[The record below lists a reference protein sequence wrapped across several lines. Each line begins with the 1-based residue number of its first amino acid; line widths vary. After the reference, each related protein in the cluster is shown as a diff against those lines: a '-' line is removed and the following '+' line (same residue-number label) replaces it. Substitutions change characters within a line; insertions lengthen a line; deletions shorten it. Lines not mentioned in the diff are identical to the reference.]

1 MRRKTVLERL
11 MNIDRRYIFL
21 LIAFSV
27 IIPMLLKVVF
37 PIFVTTQPKKVYDYI
52 ENLPKGSVV
61 MMSFDYGP
69 GSLAELQPMAIAVL
83 KHCFSRNLK
92 VIGMA
97 LWNVGAPLG
106 EAVFDQV
113 AKEYERV
120 YGEDYVFL
128 GFRPGSTSVILRMGE
143 GISGVFDKDSKN
155 SPIQEIP
162 MMKNIKTYDDIVLII
177 DFGAG
182 DPGPETWVIY
192 TQKYSPKIAAGVT
205 GVIISQLYP
214 FLQTGQL
221 IGLIGGLRGA
231 AEYET
236 QVDKPAEATQWMSIQ
251 SIVHLIIIILVI
263 LGNVA
268 YFVIRRRETVA

>member
-1 MRRKTVLERL
+1 MLERL

-27 IIPMLLKVVF
+27 VIPMLLKVVF
-37 PIFVTTQPKKVYDYI
+37 PIFVTPQPKKVYDYI

-69 GSLAELQPMAIAVL
+69 ASLAELQPMAIAVL
-83 KHCFSRNLK
+83 RHCFSRGLK

-106 EAVFDQV
+106 EEVFDQV
-113 AKEYERV
+113 ATEYGRV
-120 YGEDYVFL
+120 YGKDYVFL
-128 GFRPGSTSVILRMGE
+128 GFRPGSTNVILRMGE
-143 GISGVFDKDSKN
+143 GISGVFNTDSRN
-155 SPIQEIP
+155 TPIQQIP
-162 MMKNIKTYDDIVLII
+162 MMKNIKTYDDIALVI

-192 TQKYSPKIAAGVT
+192 AYGRYGEKIAAGVT

-236 QVDKPAEATQWMSIQ
+236 QVDKPAKATQWMSIQ
-251 SIVHLIIIILVI
+251 SIVHLVIIILVI

-268 YFVIRRRETVA
+268 YFTSRRRTAT

>member
-1 MRRKTVLERL
+1 MLEKL

-27 IIPMLLKVVF
+27 VIPMLLKVVF
-37 PIFVTTQPKKVYDYI
+37 PIFVTKQPKKVYDYI

-69 GSLAELQPMAIAVL
+69 ASLAELQPMAIAVL
-83 KHCFSRNLK
+83 RHCFSRGLK

-106 EAVFDQV
+106 EKVFNQV
-113 AKEYERV
+113 ATEYGQV

-128 GFRPGSTSVILRMGE
+128 GFRPGSTNVILRMGE
-143 GISGVFDKDSKN
+143 GISGVFNTDSKGRLVE
-155 SPIQEIP
+155 QLP
-162 MMKNIKTYDDIVLII
+162 MMEDVKTYDDIALVI
-177 DFGAG
+177 DFAAG
-182 DPGPETWVIY
+182 DSAEWWVIY
-192 TQKYSPKIAAGVT
+192 AYEKYGQKIAAGVT

-236 QVDKPAEATQWMSIQ
+236 QVDKPAKATQWMSIQ
-251 SIVHLIIIILVI
+251 SIVHLVIIILVI

-268 YFVIRRRETVA
+268 YFVSRRREIAA